1 MFLVIDKKM
10 SKELTDP
17 LLAGK
22 LEALAYDG
30 DPLEL
35 DGPYRKVK
43 VEKRHIVA
51 IKKLI
56 IVS

>member
-1 MFLVIDKKM
+1 M